1 MIEVDAKT
9 AIMYEILENECFKA
23 FGKKP
28 VLISVLLPTNYTKSR
43 VKLPDKKEIEG
54 DAYLLKEEA
63 DADAI
68 RKALKELSGFGK
80 EKLVVTEKQVRKIAS
95 DTMLRLELA
104 LFNFSKE
111 KTGQEK
117 ALEVLVKAYQA
128 EQAKS
133 SKQIMSLVILSAVM
147 LFCMVVM
154 LFKMR

>member
-1 MIEVDAKT
+1 M
-9 AIMYEILENECFKA
+9 
-23 FGKKP
+23 
-28 VLISVLLPTNYTKSR
+28 
-43 VKLPDKKEIEG
+43 
-54 DAYLLKEEA
+54 
-63 DADAI
+63 
-68 RKALKELSGFGK
+68 EL
-80 EKLVVTEKQVRKIAS
+80 TEKQVRKIAS
-95 DTMLRLELA
+95 DTVLRLELA

-154 LFKMR
+154 LFKTR

>member
-1 MIEVDAKT
+1 M
-9 AIMYEILENECFKA
+9 
-23 FGKKP
+23 
-28 VLISVLLPTNYTKSR
+28 
-43 VKLPDKKEIEG
+43 
-54 DAYLLKEEA
+54 
-63 DADAI
+63 
-68 RKALKELSGFGK
+68 EL
-80 EKLVVTEKQVRKIAS
+80 TEKQVRKIAS